1 MLLQLLNVQASLRIS
16 VFTVFGVYSEIKS
29 LDTAVTSFV
38 LFSMVLQWTNS
49 PTPFTNSCCF
59 LFVLVIITSMM
70 NTKLFYLFH
79 VCVLN
84 FEIWSHYL
92 AYLSWYSICRPSCC
106 LPLPLECWIK
116 GVHLQTQPR
125 LLYLKR
131 VLFVYFCFLEYF
143 CMFLCRHWACSS
155 DT

>member
-1 MLLQLLNVQASLRIS
+1 MLLQLLSVQACLRIS
-16 VFTVFGVYSEIKS
+16 VFRCLSEIK
-29 LDTAVTSFV
+29 LDAAVTSFV
-38 LFSMVLQWTNS
+38 LFSVVLQWINS
-49 PTPFTNSCCF
+49 PRLCQFLLLSFCFSNNNFYDEHKVDFFYFVSCVCF
-59 LFVLVIITSMM
+59 EFWDMVSL
-70 NTKLFYLFH
+70 
-79 VCVLN
+79 
-84 FEIWSHYL
+84 L

-116 GVHLQTQPR
+116 GVHLQTQLR

-143 CMFLCRHWACSS
+143 CMFFCRHWTCSS